1 MHQYF
6 LIKYKILNKMEK
18 YDLSMH
24 LLGVNE
30 YNLPPFKDAR
40 IRRFKSF

>member
-1 MHQYF
+1 
-6 LIKYKILNKMEK
+6 MEK

-40 IRRFKSF
+40 IRRFKSIKKIKELM